1 MRCRLITSWTRRN
14 VQRFDCSSI
23 KVVRELGSKRRETV
37 DFAVLKSSYLL
48 ETLSISCY
56 YLYWI
61 IGPYISENTMSA
73 DNQQERLS
81 YYISGYVD
89 GEGSF
94 HVAIQ
99 KVPHVK
105 FGYQLLPEFHVSQS
119 KDRPQVLKL
128 IKKLWQCGYIK
139 DNFRGKDN
147 NLVYV
152 VRNRDDLLNKVI
164 PFFRKYPMLSEKQKD
179 FKVFATIVEAMQI
192 KKHFDKI
199 NFIKL
204 LSLALAMNGKGK
216 YRKLRL
222 TDILKNLES
231 SETIR

>member
-1 MRCRLITSWTRRN
+1 
-14 VQRFDCSSI
+14 
-23 KVVRELGSKRRETV
+23 
-37 DFAVLKSSYLL
+37 
-48 ETLSISCY
+48 
-56 YLYWI
+56 
-61 IGPYISENTMSA
+61 MSA

-99 KVPHVK
+99 KVAHVK

-119 KDRPQVLKL
+119 KDRPQVLQL

-152 VRNRDDLLNKVI
+152 VRNRNDLLNKVI

-179 FKVFATIVEAMQI
+179 FKKFAAIVAAMHQG
-192 KKHFDKI
+192 KHLQKQH
-199 NFIKL
+199 FIRL
-204 LSLALAMNGKGK
+204 LNLAVSMNGKGK
-216 YRKLRL
+216 YRKIILA
-222 TDILKNLES
+222 DILKNLES

>member
-1 MRCRLITSWTRRN
+1 
-14 VQRFDCSSI
+14 
-23 KVVRELGSKRRETV
+23 
-37 DFAVLKSSYLL
+37 
-48 ETLSISCY
+48 
-56 YLYWI
+56 
-61 IGPYISENTMSA
+61 MSA

-99 KVPHVK
+99 KVAHVK

-119 KDRPQVLKL
+119 KDRPQVLQL
-128 IKKLWQCGYIK
+128 IQKLWQCGYIK

-152 VRNRDDLLNKVI
+152 VRNRIDLLNKVI
-164 PFFRKYPMLSEKQKD
+164 PFFRKYKMLSEKQKD
-179 FKVFATIVEAMQI
+179 FEVFASIVEAMHNG
-192 KKHFDKI
+192 KHHDKQ
-199 NFIKL
+199 NFIRL
-204 LSLALAMNGKGK
+204 LTKALSMNGKGK
-216 YRKLRL
+216 YRKIKLN
-222 TDILKNLES
+222 DILKNLES

>member
-1 MRCRLITSWTRRN
+1 
-14 VQRFDCSSI
+14 
-23 KVVRELGSKRRETV
+23 
-37 DFAVLKSSYLL
+37 
-48 ETLSISCY
+48 
-56 YLYWI
+56 
-61 IGPYISENTMSA
+61 MSA

-99 KVPHVK
+99 KVAHVK

-119 KDRPQVLKL
+119 KDRPQVLEL

-152 VRNRDDLLNKVI
+152 VRNRNDLLNKVI
-164 PFFRKYPMLSEKQKD
+164 PFFRKYKMLSEKQKD
-179 FKVFATIVEAMQI
+179 FEVFASIVEAMQNGKHSD
-192 KKHFDKI
+192 KK
-199 NFIKL
+199 NFIHL
-204 LSLALAMNGKGK
+204 LTQALSMNGKGK
-216 YRKLRL
+216 YRKIKLS
-222 TDILKNLES
+222 DILKNLES